1 MKRLFSLLMTF
12 TVVTAAITTPQAMGD
27 DDFNDLLAI
36 GIGVA
41 LGAVVIS
48 ELLDDNANI
57 GVHIEFNQGNQHGYH
72 RVIGEGYLQHNPR
85 RFCREIE
92 TVVVDECGRPMQG
105 MTQIRVECQTRRGR
119 WEVVDSRLFISE
131 RSMDRYAPVEL
142 NDWGQCDLRPD
153 ALRYDDMLRDQDV
166 PDYFFEEE
174 QVAPPVLPIFRDP
187 PPIIQMDQGD
197 QGIIPMF
204 VPATN

>member
-1 MKRLFSLLMTF
+1 MKRFFSLLMAL
-12 TVVTAAITTPQAMGD
+12 TVVTAATGAPQAMGD
-27 DDFNDLLAI
+27 DDFNELLAI
-36 GIGVA
+36 VGIA
-41 LGAVVIS
+41 LGAVVVS
-48 ELLDDNANI
+48 ELLDDNADI

-92 TVVVDECGRPMQG
+92 TVVVDECGRPSPG
-105 MTQIRVECQTRRGR
+105 MTQVRVECQTRRGR
-119 WEVVDSRLFISE
+119 WEVVDSRLFISD
-131 RSMDRYAPVEL
+131 RRMDRYAPVEL

-153 ALRYDDMLRDQDV
+153 ALRYDDMLRDQGV
-166 PDYFFEEE
+166 FPDYIFEEE
-174 QVAPPVLPIFRDP
+174 QVAPPVLPIYRDP
-187 PPIIQMDQGD
+187 PPIIRMDQGD